1 MKFDIINP
9 RTDDRRQI
17 ELDLSSAVMSAAK
30 IDIAVAE
37 FVAGLVREKIPHG
50 FMILGSDLRTP

>member
-1 MKFDIINP
+1 MIFNAINP
-9 RTDDRRQI
+9 KTDARLQV
-17 ELDLSSAVMSAAK
+17 ELDLSAAVMAAAK

-37 FVAGLVREKIPHG
+37 FVSDLVREKLPHG